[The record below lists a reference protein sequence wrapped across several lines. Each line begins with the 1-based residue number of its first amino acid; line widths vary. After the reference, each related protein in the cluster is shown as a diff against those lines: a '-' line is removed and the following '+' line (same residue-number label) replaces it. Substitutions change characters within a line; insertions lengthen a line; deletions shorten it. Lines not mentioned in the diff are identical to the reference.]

1 MLKKIL
7 PKESAQIG
15 SSKFH
20 LVLVGCGGTGSF
32 LAGHIA
38 RLLTGSVIG
47 ETIGDILLIDGD
59 SVEPKN
65 VGRQLFSKRDIGKN
79 KAEVLA
85 NRYNQAFGLDICW
98 YPEFL
103 TRDNFSEII
112 PHSSRNHPVLILG
125 CLDTAAARKII
136 LDKVMDKWG
145 NQAWWLDAGN
155 GQYAGQIVLGST
167 GSIEKISSG
176 IGAYLVEYLPY
187 PPLVFPD
194 LVNPVQDIE
203 KPLSCAEMLQSE
215 EQSLNVNALVAGL
228 MAEMLRL
235 FLTGDLS
242 YNIVQLDISSF
253 ITVPN
258 LVTDE
263 WLEGYLS
270 MMAVKELLPSLE

>member
-7 PKESAQIG
+7 PKETAQIG
-15 SSKFH
+15 TSKFH

-32 LAGHIA
+32 LAGHLA
-38 RLLTGSVIG
+38 RLLAGSVIG
-47 ETIGDILLIDGD
+47 KGVREILHIDGD
-59 SVEPKN
+59 IVEPKN
-65 VGRQLFSKRDIGKN
+65 VGRQLFSKHDVGKN

-85 NRYNQAFGLDICW
+85 NRYNQAFGLDIKW
-98 YPEFL
+98 YPDFL
-103 TRDNFSEII
+103 TKDNFSEII
-112 PHSSRNHPVLILG
+112 PSSNRNNPVLLLG
-125 CLDTAAARKII
+125 CLDTASARKII
-136 LDKVMDKWG
+136 LDNVMGAWG
-145 NQAWWLDAGN
+145 NPVWWLDAGN

-167 GSIEKISSG
+167 GSNEKISTG

-194 LVNPVQDIE
+194 LVNPVQDI
-203 KPLSCAEMLQSE
+203 KKSLSCAEMLQSE

-235 FLTGDLS
+235 FLAGDLS
-242 YNIVQLDISSF
+242 YNIVQLDVSSF
-253 ITVPN
+253 ITIPN

-270 MMAVKELLPSLE
+270 MEIAKELIPSLE

>member
-112 PHSSRNHPVLILG
+112 PDSNRNHPVLILG

>member
-85 NRYNQAFGLDICW
+85 NRYNQAFGLDIYWC
-98 YPEFL
+98 PEFL

-112 PHSSRNHPVLILG
+112 PDSNRNHPVLILG

-263 WLEGYLS
+263 WLESYLS

>member
-7 PKESAQIG
+7 PKETAQIG
-15 SSKFH
+15 SSKFR

-38 RLLTGSVIG
+38 RLLTGSAIG
-47 ETIGDILLIDGD
+47 ETIEDVLFVDGD
-59 SVEPKN
+59 SVESKN

-85 NRYNQAFGLDICW
+85 NRYNQAFGLDVYWC
-98 YPEFL
+98 PDFL
-103 TRDNFSEII
+103 TEDNFSEII
-112 PHSSRNHPVLILG
+112 PGSNRSHPVLILG
-125 CLDTAAARKII
+125 CLDTAAARKTI
-136 LDKVMDKWG
+136 LDKVAGKRG
-145 NQAWWLDAGN
+145 NHVWWLDAGN
-155 GQYAGQIVLGST
+155 GQYTGQIVLGST
-167 GSIEKISSG
+167 GSNEKISSG
-176 IGAYLVEYLPY
+176 VGAYLVEYLPY
-187 PPLVFPD
+187 PPLVFTD
-194 LVNPVQDIE
+194 LVNPAQDIE
-203 KPLSCAEMLQSE
+203 RSLSCAEMLQSE

-263 WLEGYLS
+263 WLEDYLNTK
-270 MMAVKELLPSLE
+270 VVTELLANLE

>member
-1 MLKKIL
+1 MLKRIL
-7 PKESAQIG
+7 PKETAQIG
-15 SSKFH
+15 SSRFH

-38 RLLTGSVIG
+38 RLLAGSVIG
-47 ETIGDILLIDGD
+47 ETVGDVLLIDGD
-59 SVEPKN
+59 HVEPKN
-65 VGRQLFSKRDIGKN
+65 VGRQLFSKHDVGKN
-79 KAEVLA
+79 KAAVLA
-85 NRYNQAFGLDICW
+85 NRYNQAFGLDIFWC
-98 YPEFL
+98 PEFL
-103 TRDNFSEII
+103 SEDNFSEII
-112 PHSSRNHPVLILG
+112 PGSNRSHPVLLLG

-136 LDKVMDKWG
+136 LDKVTDKWG

-215 EQSLNVNALVAGL
+215 EQSLNINALVAAL

-235 FLTGDLS
+235 FLAGDLS

-258 LVTDE
+258 RVTDE
-263 WLEGYLS
+263 WLEDYLS
-270 MMAVKELLPSLE
+270 MKVVKELLPGLE

>member
-7 PKESAQIG
+7 PKETAQIG
-15 SSKFH
+15 ASKFH

-32 LAGHIA
+32 LAGHLA

-47 ETIGDILLIDGD
+47 ETIEDVLLIDGD
-59 SVEPKN
+59 SVESKN
-65 VGRQLFSKRDIGKN
+65 VGRQLFSKHDVGKN

-85 NRYNQAFGLDICW
+85 NRYNQAFGLDIKW
-98 YPEFL
+98 YPDFL
-103 TRDNFSEII
+103 TQDNFSELL
-112 PHSSRNHPVLILG
+112 PGSNRSHPVLILG

-136 LDKVMDKWG
+136 LDKVTDKWG
-145 NQAWWLDAGN
+145 NPAWWLDAGN
-155 GQYAGQIVLGST
+155 GPSAGQIVLGST

-203 KPLSCAEMLQSE
+203 KSLSCAEMLQSE

-242 YNIVQLDISSF
+242 YNIVQLDVSSF

-263 WLEGYLS
+263 WLEDYLS
-270 MMAVKELLPSLE
+270 KQSAKDLTPSLA